1 MLTHLADSPLILGA
15 DSPLISELLKTNYN
29 KPMIKTNIFYQD
41 LSMAKQ
47 EEVRQLVRQEI
58 VEQWCD
64 ENEVDP
70 RDYFEPSLDENQIAE
85 IDERTDDYL
94 NEHNTVVEYSI

>member
-1 MLTHLADSPLILGA
+1 
-15 DSPLISELLKTNYN
+15 
-29 KPMIKTNIFYQD
+29 MIKTNIFYQD